1 MKTPSSRGWLVLA
14 GALWLG
20 GIGFGLVTLARYS
33 LTPGDAQAMV
43 ERWPEGTRLTR
54 QAGRPV
60 LVMLAHPKCPCT
72 RASVAELEALMVHA
86 GGRADAFVLFL
97 RPEGLEDGWEQGE
110 LWRAAARIP
119 GVTVLKDPGGVE
131 AKRFGA
137 TTSGHVVLYG
147 AEGHLRFSGGLTVAR
162 GHAGDSPG
170 RMALERVLREGGAG
184 GETPVY
190 GCALE
195 DPPTSA
201 AR

>member
-1 MKTPSSRGWLVLA
+1 MKGPSTRGWLVLA

-20 GIGFGLVTLARYS
+20 GIGAGLFVLARYS
-33 LTPGDAQAMV
+33 ATPGIAQAKV
-43 ERWPEGTRLTR
+43 ARWPEATRLTR

-72 RASVAELEALMVHA
+72 RASVTELAELMAHA

-119 GVTVLKDPGGVE
+119 GVTVLRDPGGLE
-131 AKRFGA
+131 AKHFGA

-147 AEGHLRFSGGLTVAR
+147 ADGLLRFSGGITVAR
-162 GHAGDSPG
+162 GHEGESPG
-170 RMALERVLREGGAG
+170 RMALERVLREGGEG
-184 GETPVY
+184 GDTPVY

-195 DPPTSA
+195 DPPASA
-201 AR
+201 SR

>member
-1 MKTPSSRGWLVLA
+1 MKRPSTRGWLVLA
-14 GALWLG
+14 GVLWLG
-20 GIGFGLVTLARYS
+20 VIVTGLVTLARYS
-33 LTPGDAQAMV
+33 LTPGVAQAMV
-43 ERWPEGTRLTR
+43 ARWPEGTPLTR

-72 RASVAELEALMVHA
+72 RASVAELQALMAHA
-86 GGRADAFVLFL
+86 DGRADAFVLFM

-110 LWRAAARIP
+110 LWRAAASIP

-147 AEGHLRFSGGLTVAR
+147 ADGHLRFSGGLTVAR
-162 GHAGDSPG
+162 GHVGDSPG
-170 RMALERVLREGGAG
+170 RTALERVLREGGEG
-184 GETPVY
+184 RDTPVY

-195 DPPTSA
+195 DPPTTA
-201 AR
+201 TR